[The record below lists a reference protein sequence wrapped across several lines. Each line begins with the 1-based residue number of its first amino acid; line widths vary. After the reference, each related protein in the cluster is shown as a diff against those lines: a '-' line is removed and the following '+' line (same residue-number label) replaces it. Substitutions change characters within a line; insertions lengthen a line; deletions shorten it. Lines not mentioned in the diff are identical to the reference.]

1 MSKTHLAVLLGI
13 ILCACASTALANPTT
28 IPDNLA
34 IDFRDSAWFDA
45 HGEHTYTVGAVT
57 ATALPE
63 DRFLYHDGVD
73 LNIDG
78 LGILGGEDDEVDD
91 IEILRIDIAGGMS
104 LSGVWITDLYDPPDG
119 SDDIYG
125 ERGEV
130 EINGGEWIFYFDGID
145 SDQANGEIW
154 VDFGDSILVDFAL
167 FSIVEGPCD
176 NEFSVAGF
184 TVIPAPGAILLGSIG
199 VGLVG
204 WLRRRR
210 TL

>member
-1 MSKTHLAVLLGI
+1 MSKTHLALKLGI
-13 ILCACASTALANPTT
+13 LLCVSASTALANPTI

-57 ATALPE
+57 ATALPD
-63 DRFLYHDGVD
+63 DRLLYHDSVD

-78 LGILGGEDDEVDD
+78 LGILGGENDEVDL
-91 IEILRIDIAGGMS
+91 IEILRIDIAGGKS
-104 LSGVWITDLYDPPDG
+104 LSGVWITDLFDPPDG
-119 SDDIYG
+119 SDDTYG
-125 ERGEV
+125 ERGQV
-130 EINGGEWIFYFDGID
+130 VINGGQIFYFNGID

-154 VDFGDSILVDFAL
+154 VDFGGGILVNSAL
-167 FSIVEGPCD
+167 FSIVDGPDD

-184 TVIPAPGAILLGSIG
+184 TAIPAPGAILLGSIG

-210 TL
+210 AL